1 VEVSLAVS
9 HRVYTSDGL
18 SIAVDN
24 FQQIIS
30 VFVPAKVEI
39 RFRSRDYLVFLRVSV
54 FLVGALKTRD
64 WKTRE

>member
-1 VEVSLAVS
+1 
-9 HRVYTSDGL
+9 VYTSDGL

>member
-1 VEVSLAVS
+1 MEVSLAVS

-39 RFRSRDYLVFLRVSV
+39 RFRSRDYLVFLQVSV
-54 FLVGALKTRD
+54 FLVS
-64 WKTRE
+64 